1 MTTSTDDN
9 RLGILEGRLIELS
22 ATVQELR
29 ADFCELSN
37 RLDAGTEQVNA
48 RIDAGLQRVNTRID
62 AGLQQV
68 NARIDRL
75 FLAMLGI
82 GAAQIA
88 LLITLIFRSG

>member
-1 MTTSTDDN
+1 MTTDTDDN

-22 ATVQELR
+22 AAVQELR
-29 ADFCELSN
+29 ADFRELSH
-37 RLDAGTEQVNA
+37 RLE
-48 RIDAGLQRVNTRID
+48 

-68 NARIDRL
+68 NSRIDAGQQQVNSRIDRL

-88 LLITLIFRSG
+88 LLITLVIRSG

>member
-29 ADFCELSN
+29 ADFRELSN
-37 RLDAGTEQVNA
+37 RLDAGMQQVNA
-48 RIDAGLQRVNTRID
+48 RIDAGM
-62 AGLQQV
+62 QQV

-88 LLITLIFRSG
+88 LLITLIIRSG

>member
-1 MTTSTDDN
+1 MTTDTDDN

-22 ATVQELR
+22 AAVQELR
-29 ADFCELSN
+29 ADFRELSN
-37 RLDAGTEQVNA
+37 RLDA
-48 RIDAGLQRVNTRID
+48 D
-62 AGLQQV
+62 LQQV
-68 NARIDRL
+68 NSRIDRP